1 MSVAATIGS
10 MSAGHCFFPRPTIQG
25 SANVLIGG
33 LPAHTIGMKW
43 TIHFCG
49 KKFHPSFTA
58 MGSPNVLVNGK
69 PVSTFGS
76 IDTCGHTRGMGSTDV
91 IIGVS

>member
-25 SANVLIGG
+25 STNVLIGG

-69 PVSTFGS
+69 PLARVGDRLSCGDTIASGS
-76 IDTCGHTRGMGSTDV
+76 PNV
-91 IIGVS
+91 LVN